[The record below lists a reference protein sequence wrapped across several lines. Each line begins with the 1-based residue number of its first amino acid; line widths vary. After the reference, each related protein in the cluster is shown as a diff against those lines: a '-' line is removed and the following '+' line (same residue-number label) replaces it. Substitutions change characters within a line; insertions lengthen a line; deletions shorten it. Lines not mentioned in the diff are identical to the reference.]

1 MAVVS
6 TEVVE
11 EHWNL
16 VVCSHLDIAHVV
28 GSSSIFAGYV
38 VVVSHLVHEIAEY
51 VSLEGIMADGAFSCS
66 IEVFDI
72 RKRHDEAFDIEE
84 VCLALVLYPNEFGEK
99 PLNRISS
106 CVNTCS
112 IIVEL
117 WDIRADKSE
126 TRSTRLMLLI

>member
-11 EHWNL
+11 EDRNL
-16 VVCSHLDIAHVV
+16 VFCSQLDIAHAVS
-28 GSSSIFAGYV
+28 GTSIFAGYV
-38 VVVSHLVHEIAEY
+38 IVVSHFVHEFAEY
-51 VSLEGIMADGAFSCS
+51 VSLEGIVADGAFVCR

-72 RKRHDEAFDIEE
+72 RKRHDEALDIE
-84 VCLALVLYPNEFGEK
+84 VVILALVLDLNEFVEK

-112 IIVEL
+112 FIVKL
-117 WDIRADKSE
+117 RDIRADKFE
-126 TRSTRLMLLI
+126 TNRTWLVVLI